1 GGIGKD
7 PEISKQASTLVWK
20 WFDDHKAIDPAL
32 VAATLGIAARV
43 GDQKLWD
50 RMHQEASKSTDRDER
65 GRMLAAMGLFVD
77 PKLVE
82 ESMMLFLGK
91 EFDIRE
97 AAGLLQQGFQ
107 NRTSRPIAYEFVKT
121 HFDDIVAKLPVQFR
135 PYMAFIIVS
144 MCDDA
149 KKPEFESFFKPRIEK
164 FDGGPR
170 AMAQAEEQLHVC
182 SAGRKAEAPGVE
194 AFLKNQ

>member
-1 GGIGKD
+1 
-7 PEISKQASTLVWK
+7 
-20 WFDDHKAIDPAL
+20 
-32 VAATLGIAARV
+32 
-43 GDQKLWD
+43 
-50 RMHQEASKSTDRDER
+50 
-65 GRMLAAMGLFVD
+65 MGLFSD
-77 PKLVE
+77 PKLVD
-82 ESMMLFLGK
+82 ESMTLFLGT

-135 PYMAFIIVS
+135 PYMAFILVA

-170 AMAQAEEQLHVC
+170 AMAQAVEQLHVC
-182 SAGRKAEAPGVE
+182 SVARKAEAPGVE